1 MNKSTIVAVAVLATA
16 LVASFIWYGSYD
28 DDNGGDTSDLVHD
41 PILSNYINTSTF
53 FTAYKDDAYIDVF
66 ELPYELEPKGNVI
79 ELRPS
84 NNVTGVL
91 DNGAIDKLSTVPDNV
106 FQLTDELRNVSNLTS
121 EVSGNT
127 VVLTLDASAS

>member
-1 MNKSTIVAVAVLATA
+1 M
-16 LVASFIWYGSYD
+16 ASFIWYDSDD

-41 PILSNYINTSTF
+41 LILSNYINTSTF

-84 NNVTGVL
+84 NNVTGVS
-91 DNGAIDKLSTVPDNV
+91 DNGDGTFDFTLSTVPGNV
-106 FQLTDELRNVSNLTS
+106 FQLTVELRNVSNLTS

-127 VVLTLDASAS
+127 VVLTLDAS